1 MNTLAEHRSVTSAVT
16 SFAVHLRPTTRLAK
30 LYHYRRNGIYYLRLR
45 ETGSTTR
52 TASVSL
58 KTTDRRAAMDASQR
72 LEETIKA
79 FHLDHPQA
87 AWSELREHLLWV
99 AEDLLSSAHDVH
111 SLRDW
116 GDLYEDVRTNLAEI
130 AATMPLSV
138 NQHEHVAKAQ
148 QVMIAAQV
156 RLQGDSVPL
165 VNIIRDLEGD
175 QEQAGESVPVS
186 LSVLAPPM
194 TFEILSGLY
203 LADRGQD
210 QKASTLKE
218 TKVCHGTLSA
228 QLGDLDLRNHSR
240 ADLVALRDR
249 LSEGRRPSTVNKL
262 IVKLS
267 AVFAWAVEN
276 GHLVKTYDK
285 KLKLTKGLESTRKAF
300 TQAQVAKVMNYASN
314 LPEIS
319 WKRWLLSLGV
329 ITGGRLNEISQ
340 LTTSDIKTLES
351 GITAIH
357 INEVGEGKSIKN
369 KRSERLVPLTDGAY
383 GFDLAAFLRYVETCK
398 ASQGES
404 LAQIGYKTAGDWANR
419 QAIPEA
425 LGDDH
430 IAGLTFHSLRHSL
443 ASLMQV
449 KGVPTVHAQA
459 VMGHASGTITF
470 DTYGSGVPVEVI
482 AEMLCDL
489 LRGALKAAED
499 PAGTAEESI
508 GHFVG
513 VDQL

>member
-1 MNTLAEHRSVTSAVT
+1 MNILAEHRPVTSAVT
-16 SFAVHLRPTTRLAK
+16 SFAIHLRPTTRLAK

-52 TASVSL
+52 SASVSL

-72 LEETIKA
+72 LAETIKA
-79 FHLDHPQA
+79 FHLDRPQA
-87 AWSELREHLLWV
+87 TWSDLREHLLLV
-99 AEDLLSSAHDVH
+99 AEDMLSSAHDVH

-130 AATMPLSV
+130 AATMPLTV
-138 NQHEHVAKAQ
+138 DQHEHVAKAK
-148 QVMIAAQV
+148 QVMIAAQA
-156 RLQGDSVPL
+156 RLQGDSLPL
-165 VNIIRDLEGD
+165 VHIIRDLEGNQVNSRD
-175 QEQAGESVPVS
+175 SVPVS

-194 TFEILSGLY
+194 TFETLSELY

-210 QKASTLKE
+210 QKDSTLKE
-218 TKVCHGTLSA
+218 TKLCHGVLSA
-228 QLGDLDLRNHSR
+228 HLGELDLRSHSR

-249 LSEGRRPSTVNKL
+249 LSEGRMPSTVNKL

-276 GHLVKTYDK
+276 GHLGKTYDK

-300 TQAQVAKVMNYASN
+300 SQVQVGKVMEYAN
-314 LPEIS
+314 GLPETS

-340 LTTSDIKTLES
+340 LTTSDIKIFES
-351 GITAIH
+351 GIAAIH

-383 GFDLAAFLRYVETCK
+383 GFDLASFLRYVEICK
-398 ASQGES
+398 ANQGES

-430 IAGLTFHSLRHSL
+430 KAGLTYHSLRHSL

-470 DTYGSGVPVEVI
+470 DTYGSGVPVETLAQVFTGI
-482 AEMLCDL
+482 FGEW
-489 LRGALKAAED
+489 LKSGLSPE
-499 PAGTAEESI
+499 
-508 GHFVG
+508 
-513 VDQL
+513 